1 MAMDNTSL
9 PESWFAE
16 VSRLAP
22 PFTDDK
28 SARAFSSAVESAVRT
43 TDLRAV
49 RLMFRCLSDA
59 DHSGVQTTLFRILG
73 SIRAEDYYAVLLDE
87 MPALV
92 LAAPK
97 SAAQALDYTGYRIDD
112 AKVSEIA
119 LIMKRKLD
127 SGTLAAIMRTMEE
140 TGMDEDDAVLEAFYD
155 ALKSPKV

>member
-1 MAMDNTSL
+1 MAMDNAAL

-22 PFTDDK
+22 PFADDK

-49 RLMFRCLSDA
+49 RLLFRCLSDA

-73 SIRAEDYYAVLLDE
+73 SVKAEDYYAVLLDE

-92 LAAPK
+92 RAAPK
-97 SAAQALDYTGYRIDD
+97 SAAQALDYTGYRIEN
-112 AKVSEIA
+112 AKISEIA
-119 LIMKRKLD
+119 TLMNRKLD
-127 SGTLAAIMRTMEE
+127 GSTLATILQTMEE
-140 TGMDEDDAVLEAFYD
+140 TGMDEDDAVLEAFYE